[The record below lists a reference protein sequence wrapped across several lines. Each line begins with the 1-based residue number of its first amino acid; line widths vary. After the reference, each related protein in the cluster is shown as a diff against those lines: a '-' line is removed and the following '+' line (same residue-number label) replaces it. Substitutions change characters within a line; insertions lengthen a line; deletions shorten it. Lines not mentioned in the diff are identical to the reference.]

1 VTINEVEANGTRTN
15 QSAGTALAR
24 HPGRNDDPNGGIIV
38 SEAYKTPSN
47 IVKPVYSLPK
57 RRSNRRTIAKGMAG
71 AATAAII
78 VPRITFAQDA
88 SPAASPAA
96 SADFVPSGME
106 GVPDVF
112 LKYPTPQ
119 KTYDG
124 VPGSGGTVRAFT
136 ISYSPPP
143 TPKDDNQYWQ
153 ELEARLGV
161 TWEID
166 MTPQPNYGE
175 KSAALLAGGD
185 LPDLFYIN
193 PGQNASQQ
201 YQALAQGA
209 FLDLTPYVT
218 GDALQQFQNLRE
230 FPQFMW
236 DNLKFQGKIF
246 GVPLPSG
253 RGAGQPHYRVD
264 WAETLGESPDTW
276 DGLRAMLAAFTNGD
290 PDGNGSQ
297 DTWGQGRFN
306 GGWNVWDNRTTTQA
320 TRTPNNW
327 RLNDDGTLVNMI
339 ETDEYRQAIEL
350 QIAMFQEGAYHPDAA
365 SMTFD
370 DAKNTFIAGG
380 TGLHYEGTTSFYGR
394 GSTGGQLADAYPE
407 ARITNVPIVAVDGGP
422 GVTHNGGG
430 FFGYVG
436 IPASIGDD
444 ERVLELLRILDYLAS
459 PFGSEEELFL
469 SNGLEGV
476 HWEYNDAG
484 APVRNDKGQ
493 QDISDLTYLMGPQN
507 VLFYAETPELGL
519 EVQRV
524 LKDTVSVGIDD
535 PTLTLFSQTNVD
547 MGPTL
552 SQLGM
557 DSITPIVTGRESID
571 ALDAAIQSW
580 KDQGGEQIR
589 QEFQEALQSQG

>member
-1 VTINEVEANGTRTN
+1 
-15 QSAGTALAR
+15 
-24 HPGRNDDPNGGIIV
+24 V
-38 SEAYKTPSN
+38 SESYKNLNPLTGNFVSR
-47 IVKPVYSLPK
+47 PK
-57 RRSNRRTIAKGMAG
+57 RRVNRRTMVKGTS
-71 AATAAII
+71 AAAAAAITL
-78 VPRITFAQDA
+78 PRISFAQEA

-96 SADFVPSGME
+96 TPAGDVVPSGVD
-106 GVPDVF
+106 GVPDVY
-112 LKYPTPQ
+112 LKYPEPQ
-119 KTYDG
+119 RTYDG
-124 VPGSGGTVRAFT
+124 VPGNGGTVRAFT

-143 TPKDDNQYWQ
+143 TPRDDNQYWQ

-175 KSAALLAGGD
+175 KSAAYLAGGD

-193 PGQNASQQ
+193 PGQNAAPQ

-218 GDALQQFQNLRE
+218 DDALQQFQNLRE

-253 RGAGQPHYRVD
+253 RGSGQPHYRVD
-264 WAETLGESPDTW
+264 WAETLGESPETW
-276 DGLRAMLAAFTNGD
+276 DGLRSMLAAFTNGD

-306 GGWNVWDNRTTTQA
+306 GGWWVWDNRITQQA
-320 TRTPNNW
+320 TRSPNNW
-327 RLNDDGTLVNMI
+327 RLNDDGTLTNVI

-350 QIAMFQEGAYHPDAA
+350 QIQMFQDGAYHPDAA

-370 DAKNTFIAGG
+370 DSKNTFIAGG
-380 TGLHYEGTTSFYGR
+380 TGLHYEGTTSFYGF
-394 GSTGGQLADAYPE
+394 GTTGGQLVEAYPD
-407 ARITNVPIVAVDGGP
+407 ARITNVPIIALDGGP
-422 GVTHNGGG
+422 GVTHNGTG

-436 IPASIGDD
+436 IPASVGGDE

-459 PFGSEEELFL
+459 PFGSEEHLFMD
-469 SNGLEGV
+469 NGIEGV
-476 HWEYNDAG
+476 HWEYNDQG
-484 APVRNDKGQ
+484 APIRNDKSR
-493 QDISDLTYLMGPQN
+493 QDISDLTYLMGAQN
-507 VLFYAETPELGL
+507 VLFYPDNPELGL

-524 LKDTVSVGIDD
+524 LKDSVEVGIDD
-535 PTLTLFSQTNVD
+535 PTLVLFSQTNVD
-547 MGPTL
+547 QGPL
-552 SQLGM
+552 LNQLGM

-571 ALDAAIQSW
+571 ALQAAIDQW
-580 KDQGGEQIR
+580 KSQGGDQVR
-589 QEFQEALQSQG
+589 QEFEEALQQQG

>member
-1 VTINEVEANGTRTN
+1 
-15 QSAGTALAR
+15 
-24 HPGRNDDPNGGIIV
+24 V
-38 SEAYKTPSN
+38 SKSYKN
-47 IVKPVYSLPK
+47 LNSLTGNFVSRPK
-57 RRSNRRTIAKGMAG
+57 RRVNRRTMVKGTS
-71 AATAAII
+71 AAAAAAITL
-78 VPRITFAQDA
+78 PRISFAQEA

-96 SADFVPSGME
+96 TPAGDVVPSGVD
-106 GVPDVF
+106 GVPDVY
-112 LKYPTPQ
+112 LKYPEPQ

-124 VPGSGGTVRAFT
+124 VPGNGGTVRAFT

-143 TPKDDNQYWQ
+143 TPRDDNQYWQ

-175 KSAALLAGGD
+175 KSAAYLAGGD

-193 PGQNASQQ
+193 PGQNAAPQ

-253 RGAGQPHYRVD
+253 RGSGQPHYRVD
-264 WAETLGESPDTW
+264 WAETLGESPETW
-276 DGLRAMLAAFTNGD
+276 DGLRSMLAAFTNGD

-306 GGWNVWDNRTTTQA
+306 GGWWVWDNRITQQA
-320 TRTPNNW
+320 TRSPNNW
-327 RLNDDGTLVNMI
+327 RLNDDGTLTNVI

-350 QIAMFQEGAYHPDAA
+350 QVQMFQDGAYHPDAA

-370 DAKNTFIAGG
+370 DSKNTFIAGG
-380 TGLHYEGTTSFYGR
+380 TGLHYEGTTSFYGF
-394 GSTGGQLADAYPE
+394 GTTGGQLVEAYPD
-407 ARITNVPIVAVDGGP
+407 ARITNVPIIALDGGP
-422 GVTHNGGG
+422 GVTHNGTG

-436 IPASIGDD
+436 IPASVGGDE

-459 PFGSEEELFL
+459 PFGSEEHLFMD
-469 SNGLEGV
+469 NGIEGV
-476 HWEYNDAG
+476 HWEYNDQG
-484 APVRNDKGQ
+484 APIRNDKSR
-493 QDISDLTYLMGPQN
+493 QDISDLTYLMGAQN
-507 VLFYAETPELGL
+507 VLFYPDNPELGL

-524 LKDTVSVGIDD
+524 LKDSVEVGIDD
-535 PTLTLFSQTNVD
+535 PTLVLFSQTNVD
-547 MGPTL
+547 QGPL
-552 SQLGM
+552 LNQLGM

-571 ALDAAIQSW
+571 ALQAAIDQW
-580 KDQGGEQIR
+580 KSQGGDQVR
-589 QEFQEALQSQG
+589 QEFEEALQQQG